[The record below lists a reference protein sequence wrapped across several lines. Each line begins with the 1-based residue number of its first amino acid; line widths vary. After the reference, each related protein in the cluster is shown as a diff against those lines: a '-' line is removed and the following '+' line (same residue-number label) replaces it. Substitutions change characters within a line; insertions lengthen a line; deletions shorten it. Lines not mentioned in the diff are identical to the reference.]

1 MRAAI
6 VGFAV
11 SRQARHARYVPIGHE
26 SNDDSGDLLAEASAP
41 TQISRQTALERLR
54 PLLEDAA
61 VRKVG
66 HDLKFDLIVLSNH
79 GIALRGIAF
88 DSMLA
93 SYLLDATR
101 SGHPHRGRRARAA
114 RVSRLDRGGRLRQGH
129 PSTVVGATVAG
140 SDPQLC
146 R

>member
-1 MRAAI
+1 MTAATCWPRRARRRR
-6 VGFAV
+6 
-11 SRQARHARYVPIGHE
+11 S
-26 SNDDSGDLLAEASAP
+26 
-41 TQISRQTALERLR
+41 SRQTALERLR

-66 HDLKFDLIVLSNH
+66 HDLKFDLIVLANH

-101 SGHPHRGRRARAA
+101 SGHPIEDGALEQLGYRA
-114 RVSRLDRGGRLRQGH
+114 LDRGGRLRQGR

-140 SDPQLC
+140 GDPQLC